1 MAKEKI
7 YKVGLADPRSGKER
21 ALGLV
26 NRVVQGFAQ
35 APVRKYDDSPS
46 VMAKKKAAGKG
57 KAAPKAR
64 K

>member
-1 MAKEKI
+1 MAEKI

-35 APVRKYDDSPS
+35 APVRRYDDSPS
-46 VMAKKKAAGKG
+46 VMAKKKAAGK
-57 KAAPKAR
+57 KAPAK
-64 K
+64 KTKK